1 MDDQQHH
8 AQKVED
14 LHEHSHGLQQLENIM
29 DIGRFVSDNFRYVM
43 LDLSNRVLSELS
55 LSASLLVVTP
65 GVVVPSV
72 GDLNETHEKGQKS
85 KEL

>member
-1 MDDQQHH
+1 MWI
-8 AQKVED
+8 VD
-14 LHEHSHGLQQLENIM
+14 LG
-29 DIGRFVSDNFRYVM
+29 
-43 LDLSNRVLSELS
+43 NRVLSGLS